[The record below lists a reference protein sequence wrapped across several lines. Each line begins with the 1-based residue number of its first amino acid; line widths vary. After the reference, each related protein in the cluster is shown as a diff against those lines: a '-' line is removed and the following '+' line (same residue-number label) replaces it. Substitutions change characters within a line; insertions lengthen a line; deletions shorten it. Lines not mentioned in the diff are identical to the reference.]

1 MFDNFVNKHL
11 EKKYFTEIFNTVKE
25 TLNALADDFT
35 VQTSFGRKWFTNTLA
50 NMDPAEETT
59 AILQPVRKAVITAA
73 GPSLEKSLEN
83 FPAIEENIICPTLK
97 ALRDE
102 GSIYRGLLYCG
113 LMITNEGPK
122 VIEYNCRFG
131 DPETQAVLP
140 LLKTDFMDVC
150 RAVLDEKVDQLS
162 LNWKPE
168 TAVCVVLASS
178 GYPVKYEKGYEIHLN
193 TTPDSK
199 LFYAGVGSIDEKL
212 ITNGGRVLNVVGIAW
227 KL

>member
-1 MFDNFVNKHL
+1 
-11 EKKYFTEIFNTVKE
+11 
-25 TLNALADDFT
+25 
-35 VQTSFGRKWFTNTLA
+35 
-50 NMDPAEETT
+50 
-59 AILQPVRKAVITAA
+59 
-73 GPSLEKSLEN
+73 
-83 FPAIEENIICPTLK
+83 
-97 ALRDE
+97 
-102 GSIYRGLLYCG
+102 
-113 LMITNEGPK
+113 MITNEGPK

-162 LNWKPE
+162 LNWKPK

-212 ITNGGRVLNVVGIAW
+212 ITNGGRVLNVVGIAESLTEARAIAYRAVEQVQFTG
-227 KL
+227 KTYRNDIGLRVNDLHKDDIYED